1 MGLLQRLALHRREL
15 RAWALYDVANSAMF
29 VVIVTGV
36 FPVFFKNVSGL
47 DALEAERRFG
57 WATTLGLLVV
67 ALLAPILGAVAD
79 FKGRRKRFL
88 LAFGGLGVICV
99 AAMFWISAGQWLLA
113 AVLFALANIGASGS
127 IVFYD
132 SLLPHV
138 AREEELDRLSTTG
151 FALGYLGSG
160 LFFLVLI
167 LWIQAPERFGLP
179 QGASLWG
186 DPETIPIRSGFV
198 AVALWWALFSIPILR
213 RVSEP
218 PRLVE
223 SDERAADRGARVAF
237 RRLGETF
244 RELRRYRQAFLLLLA
259 FLLYNDGIGTIIRMA
274 TIFGSRIGIELS
286 DLMLAVLVVQFVGV
300 PCAFAFGKLAGHIG
314 AKRSVLIGLAI
325 YVGIALLGL
334 RMTNRTHF
342 YALAV
347 LVGMVQG
354 GTQALSRSLFA
365 SMIPRHKSA
374 EFFGLFAVLEKFAGL
389 LGPVLFVEVNRRTA
403 SGRGGMLVVLAFF
416 VVGGFLLQKV
426 DVEAGRREARAA
438 GRDLREAQSP

>member
-1 MGLLQRLALHRREL
+1 
-15 RAWALYDVANSAMF
+15 
-29 VVIVTGV
+29 
-36 FPVFFKNVSGL
+36 
-47 DALEAERRFG
+47 
-57 WATTLGLLVV
+57 
-67 ALLAPILGAVAD
+67 
-79 FKGRRKRFL
+79 
-88 LAFGGLGVICV
+88 
-99 AAMFWISAGQWLLA
+99 
-113 AVLFALANIGASGS
+113 
-127 IVFYD
+127 
-132 SLLPHV
+132 
-138 AREEELDRLSTTG
+138 
-151 FALGYLGSG
+151 
-160 LFFLVLI
+160 
-167 LWIQAPERFGLP
+167 
-179 QGASLWG
+179 
-186 DPETIPIRSGFV
+186 
-198 AVALWWALFSIPILR
+198 
-213 RVSEP
+213 
-218 PRLVE
+218 
-223 SDERAADRGARVAF
+223 
-237 RRLGETF
+237 
-244 RELRRYRQAFLLLLA
+244 
-259 FLLYNDGIGTIIRMA
+259 
-274 TIFGSRIGIELS
+274 
-286 DLMLAVLVVQFVGV
+286 V

>member
-1 MGLLQRLALHRREL
+1 MRLLQRLALHRPEL

-36 FPVFFKNVSGL
+36 FPIFFQHASGL
-47 DALEAERRFG
+47 APLEAERRFG
-57 WATTLGLLVV
+57 YATTLGLLVV
-67 ALLAPILGAVAD
+67 ALLAPLLGAVAD
-79 FKGRRKRFL
+79 FKGRRKRYL
-88 LAFGGLGVICV
+88 LAFAGLGVCAV
-99 AAMFWISAGQWLLA
+99 ASMFLIREGQWLFA

-138 AREEELDRLSTTG
+138 AREQELDRLSTTS

-160 LFFLVLI
+160 LFFLVVI
-167 LWIQAPERFGLP
+167 LWIQAPERFGLTA
-179 QGASLWG
+179 GASLWG
-186 DPETIPIRSGFV
+186 ESETFPTRAAFV

-213 RVSEP
+213 RVGEP
-218 PRLVE
+218 ARLLE
-223 SDERAADRGARVAF
+223 SDERAVGPPLRVAF
-237 RRLGETF
+237 GRLGETF

-259 FLLYNDGIGTIIRMA
+259 FLIYNDGIGTIIRMA
-274 TIFGSRIGIELS
+274 TIFGSRIGIERG
-286 DLMLAVLVVQFVGV
+286 DLLAAVLVVQFVGV

-314 AKRSVLIGLAI
+314 AKRSILIGLSV
-325 YVGIALLGL
+325 YVGISVLGFF
-334 RMTNRTHF
+334 MTNKTHF

-347 LVGMVQG
+347 MVGLVQG

-389 LGPVLFVEVNRRTA
+389 LGPLLFVEVNRRTD
-403 SGRGGMLVVLAFF
+403 SGRGGMIVVLAFF
-416 VVGGFLLQKV
+416 VVGGWLLRRV

-438 GRDLREAQSP
+438 GGDVREAQSS